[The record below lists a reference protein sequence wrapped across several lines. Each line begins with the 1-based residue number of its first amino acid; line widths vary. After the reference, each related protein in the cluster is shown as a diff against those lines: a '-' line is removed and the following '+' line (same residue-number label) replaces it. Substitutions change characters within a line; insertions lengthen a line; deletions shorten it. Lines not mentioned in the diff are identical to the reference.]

1 MRLFILASI
10 LLLACGCTSHRKPVP
25 TVAKQPPRRGD
36 EIVVCGKRYHT
47 GAPVVLWT
55 DPGGYDAYRV
65 GRGSAPAGSIE
76 ETAPDAT
83 SNDASNR
90 YGIRFNP
97 VTASPVAGDWPPLP
111 EPARPSEGGAKLTR
125 AEFERI
131 RAGGWPLELLQQKVD
146 QFVFHYDVS
155 GTSRRC
161 FETLHD
167 KRGLSV
173 HFMLDLDGTIYQTL
187 DLQERAWHASD
198 SNSRSIGVEIANV
211 GAYPVDARAVLDAAY
226 QKDEQGRTRLV
237 VPPDAGLRTPSFV
250 ARPARDE
257 AVAGNVQS
265 ADYVMYDLTPEQYDS
280 LIKLTA
286 TVCRVLPR
294 ITPDYPRDARGEL
307 ITRVLDDT
315 QWEGFHGLLG
325 HYHVQQN
332 KQDPG
337 PAFQWDKV
345 TNGVRALMRKS
356 PLPPGDTINARRVP
370 VAVD

>member
-1 MRLFILASI
+1 MRLLIFASI
-10 LLLACGCTSHRKPVP
+10 LFLACGCTSHRKPVQP
-25 TVAKQPPRRGD
+25 VLSVAKNPPRRGD

-55 DPGGYDAYRV
+55 DPGGYDGYRP
-65 GRGSAPAGSIE
+65 GRGSAPVEDAGSS
-76 ETAPDAT
+76 DAAHT
-83 SNDASNR
+83 

-97 VTASPVAGDWPPLP
+97 VIAPPAAFGESSPFP

-131 RAGGWPLELLQQKVD
+131 RAGGWPLELLRQKVD

-161 FETLHD
+161 FRTLQD
-167 KRGLSV
+167 ERGLSV

-198 SNSRSIGVEIANV
+198 SNSRSIGIEIANV
-211 GAYPVDARAVLDAAY
+211 GAFRADDRAVLDATY

-237 VPPDAGLRTPSFV
+237 LPPDAGLRTPAFV
-250 ARPARDE
+250 PRPARDE
-257 AVAGNVQS
+257 AVTGNVQS
-265 ADYVMYDLTPEQYDS
+265 ADYVMYDLTPEQYES

-286 TVCRVLPR
+286 TVCRLLPR
-294 ITPDYPRDARGEL
+294 ITPDYPRDDRGEL
-307 ITRVLDDT
+307 ITRVLDDAR
-315 QWEGFHGLLG
+315 WESFHGLLG

-345 TNGVRALMRKS
+345 TNGVRALMRK
-356 PLPPGDTINARRVP
+356 PALPPGDTINARRAP